1 MDRRHLAGNAL
12 QGAKS
17 ERYRVRGRQ
26 DAAVPNMD
34 FINENLLTILI
45 LLPLVGAVLTLAYQ
59 MFWKQE
65 GQIKWVTL
73 GITLLNFLVS
83 LAMFSK
89 STLAGPSGFFFEKN
103 VPWIRAINTN
113 FHVGVDGL
121 SFWLVILTTF
131 IMPIAVISTWHA
143 VEKRVTA
150 FYIFLLLLE
159 SAMIGVFVSLDLLV
173 FYLFFEASLV
183 PMFFLIGIWGGD
195 NRIYAAVKFF
205 IFTALGSLLMLVAII
220 ALYYIYADQTGFA
233 GTFDFVVI
241 LDAMKT
247 GTLTF
252 AKIPQVG
259 TLLFMAFALAFA
271 IKVPLFPFHTWL
283 PDAHTEAPTAGSVI
297 LAAVLLKMG
306 TYGLMRFNF
315 ALFPDQS
322 REWAWL
328 FITLAII
335 GIIYG
340 ALVAMVQPDMKRLVA
355 YSSVAH
361 MGFVIL
367 GMFSFTEA
375 GMQGALFTMLSH
387 GVTTGALFLLVG
399 FVYERRHT
407 REITQFGGL
416 SNVMPIYATIFV
428 ITTMASVGLPFLN
441 GFVGEFLI
449 MVGMFQSHVLGVT
462 ATTNWNYV
470 AAMLSGTG
478 VIFAAVYL
486 LWMVQRV
493 FFGKVTNAKNKGL
506 ADLSWREIGIMV
518 PLLFLMV
525 YMGVFPKPFLKRSD
539 DVVKAIQERVMHQA
553 GGTIAD
559 GSTSR

>member
-1 MDRRHLAGNAL
+1 
-12 QGAKS
+12 
-17 ERYRVRGRQ
+17 
-26 DAAVPNMD
+26 MD
-34 FINENLLTILI
+34 FLNENLLTILI
-45 LLPLVGAVLTLAYQ
+45 LLPTIGGVLLLAYRALT
-59 MFWKQE
+59 KDE
-65 GQIKWVTL
+65 GQLKWITL
-73 GITLLNFLVS
+73 GITLINFLIS
-83 LAMFSK
+83 LVLLSNSAVAGASEFS
-89 STLAGPSGFFFEKN
+89 FEKN
-103 VPWIRAINTN
+103 LVWIRAINAN
-113 FHVGVDGL
+113 YHVGVDGL
-121 SFWLVILTTF
+121 SLWLVILTTF
-131 IMPIAVISTWHA
+131 IMPIAIISTWNA
-143 VEKRVTA
+143 VEKRRTA
-150 FYIFLLLLE
+150 FYVFLLLLE

-183 PMFFLIGIWGGD
+183 PMFFLIGIWGGE

-220 ALYYIYADQTGFA
+220 VLYYIYADQTGL
-233 GTFDFVVI
+233 GGSFDFVAI
-241 LDAMKT
+241 LNAMNAGK
-247 GTLTF
+247 LVLPSQAAF
-252 AKIPQVG
+252 F
-259 TLLFMAFALAFA
+259 LFWAFALAFM
-271 IKVPLFPFHTWL
+271 IKVPVFPLHTWL

-322 REWAWL
+322 KEFAWL

-340 ALVAMVQPDMKRLVA
+340 ALVAMVQPDVKRLVA

-367 GMFSFTEA
+367 GMFSFTEQ
-375 GMQGALFTMLSH
+375 GMQGALYTMLAH

-399 FVYERRHT
+399 FIYERRHT

-416 SNVMPIYATIFV
+416 ANVMPVYATLFV
-428 ITTMASVGLPFLN
+428 ITAMASVGLPFLN

-449 MVGMFQSHVLGVT
+449 MVGMFKSQILTISGG
-462 ATTNWNYV
+462 TNWNIV
-470 AAMLSGTG
+470 ATMLAGTG

-493 FFGKVTNAKNKGL
+493 FFGKVTNDKNKTL
-506 ADLSWREIGIMV
+506 ADLSWREIGLMI

-525 YMGVFPKPFLKRSD
+525 YMGVYPKPILSRSE
-539 DVVKAIQERVMHQA
+539 DVVKAIQTRVMGQA
-553 GGTIAD
+553 GGSVDHAKDHGDLETK
-559 GSTSR
+559 

>member
-1 MDRRHLAGNAL
+1 
-12 QGAKS
+12 
-17 ERYRVRGRQ
+17 
-26 DAAVPNMD
+26 MD
-34 FINENLLTILI
+34 FLRENLLTILI
-45 LLPLVGAVLTLAYQ
+45 VLPLVGALLTLGHQ

-65 GQIKWVTL
+65 SQLKWVTL
-73 GITLLNFLVS
+73 GFTLVNFVVS
-83 LAMFSK
+83 LMLVLDKGGAS
-89 STLAGPSGFFFEKN
+89 ANGFLFEQN
-103 VPWIRAINTN
+103 IPWIRAINAN
-113 FHVGVDGL
+113 YHVGVDGL
-121 SFWLVILTTF
+121 SIWLVLLTTF

-143 VEKRVTA
+143 VEKRPTA

-173 FYLFFEASLV
+173 FYLFFEASLI
-183 PMFFLIGIWGGD
+183 PMFFLIGIWGGQ
-195 NRIYAAVKFF
+195 NRIYASVKFF

-220 ALYYIYADQTGFA
+220 GLYYVYAEQTGGA
-233 GTFDFVVI
+233 GSFDFVSI
-241 LDAMKT
+241 LNAMKS
-247 GTLTF
+247 GDLVL
-252 AKIPQVG
+252 APQAG
-259 TLLFMAFALAFA
+259 MLLFLAFALAFS

-315 ALFPDQS
+315 SLFPDQS
-322 REWAWL
+322 RETAWI

-340 ALVAMVQPDMKRLVA
+340 ALVAMVQPDVKRLVA

-375 GMQGALFTMLSH
+375 GMQGALYTMLAH

-399 FVYERRHT
+399 FIYERRHT

-416 SNVMPIYATIFV
+416 ANIMPVYATLFV

-449 MVGMFQSHVLGVT
+449 MVGMFQSTALGTT
-462 ATTNWNYV
+462 ASVNWNYI
-470 AAMLSGTG
+470 AAMLAGTG

-493 FFGKVTNAKNKGL
+493 FFGKVTNDKNRSL
-506 ADLSWREIGIMV
+506 TDLTWREIGMMV

-525 YMGVFPKPFLKRSD
+525 YMGVYPRPILDRSHES
-539 DVVKAIQERVMHQA
+539 VKAIQERVMHQA
-553 GGTIAD
+553 GGTIAAGPAD
-559 GSTSR
+559 DK

>member
-1 MDRRHLAGNAL
+1 M
-12 QGAKS
+12 
-17 ERYRVRGRQ
+17 
-26 DAAVPNMD
+26 
-34 FINENLLTILI
+34 TILI
-45 LLPLVGAVLTLAYQ
+45 LLPVLGAVLTLAHQ
-59 MFWKQE
+59 AFWRQE
-65 GQIKWVTL
+65 SHLKWVTL
-73 GITLLNFLVS
+73 GFTLLNFIVS
-83 LAMFSK
+83 LALFSK
-89 STLAGPSGFFFEKN
+89 SATAGASGFFFEKN
-103 VPWIRAINTN
+103 VPWIKAIGTN
-113 FHVGVDGL
+113 YHIGVDGL

-131 IMPIAVISTWHA
+131 IMPIAVLSTWHA
-143 VEKRVTA
+143 VERKATA
-150 FYIFLLLLE
+150 FYVFLLLLE

-173 FYLFFEASLV
+173 FYLFFEASLI
-183 PMFFLIGIWGGD
+183 PMFFLIGIWGGE

-220 ALYYIYADQTGFA
+220 GLFYIYADQTGL
-233 GTFDFVVI
+233 GGSFDFVAI
-241 LDAMKT
+241 LSALKAGQVVLPPQT
-247 GTLTF
+247 GM
-252 AKIPQVG
+252 
-259 TLLFMAFALAFA
+259 LLFLAFALAFS

-315 ALFPDQS
+315 TLFPDQA
-322 REWAWL
+322 RETAGV

-340 ALVAMVQPDMKRLVA
+340 ALVAMVQPDVKRLVA

-367 GMFSFTEA
+367 GMFSFTEM
-375 GMQGALFTMLSH
+375 GMQGALYTMLAH

-399 FVYERRHT
+399 FIYERRHT
-407 REITQFGGL
+407 RQITDFGGL
-416 SNVMPIYATIFV
+416 SNVMPVYATVFV

-449 MVGMFQSHVLGVT
+449 MVGMFQSNALGVT
-462 ATTNWNYV
+462 ATTNWNYI
-470 AAMLSGTG
+470 AAMLAGTG

-493 FFGKVTNAKNKGL
+493 FFGKVTSDKNKTL
-506 ADLSWREIGIMV
+506 ADLSWREIGLMI

-525 YMGVFPKPFLKRSD
+525 YMGVFPKPILNRSEGSI
-539 DVVKAIQERVMHQA
+539 KAIQERVMHQA
-553 GGTIAD
+553 GGTVAEVETES
-559 GSTSR
+559 GR

>member
-1 MDRRHLAGNAL
+1 
-12 QGAKS
+12 
-17 ERYRVRGRQ
+17 
-26 DAAVPNMD
+26 MD
-34 FINENLLTILI
+34 FIAENLLTILI
-45 LLPLVGAVLTLAYQ
+45 LLPLMGAILTLAHQ
-59 MFWKQE
+59 MVWKQE
-65 GQIKWVTL
+65 GQLKWLTL
-73 GITLLNFLVS
+73 SFTLVNFVVS
-83 LAMFSK
+83 LFLLVDKGTAS
-89 STLAGPSGFFFEKN
+89 ASGFYFEQN

-113 FHVGVDGL
+113 YHVGVDGL
-121 SFWLVILTTF
+121 SLWLVILTTF

-143 VEKRVTA
+143 VEKRQTA
-150 FYIFLLLLE
+150 FYVFLLLLE

-183 PMFFLIGIWGGD
+183 PMFFLIGIWGGE

-220 ALYYIYADQTGFA
+220 ALYYIYADQTGL
-233 GTFDFVVI
+233 GGSWDFVAI
-241 LDAMKT
+241 LDAMKA
-247 GTLTF
+247 GKLTF
-252 AKIPQVG
+252 AGPLAGTG
-259 TLLFMAFALAFA
+259 TLLFLAFALAFS

-322 REWAWL
+322 REFAPL
-328 FITLAII
+328 FIALAII

-340 ALVAMVQPDMKRLVA
+340 ALVAMVQPDVKRLVA

-367 GMFSFTEA
+367 GMFSFTEQ
-375 GMQGALFTMLSH
+375 GMQGALYTMLAH

-399 FVYERRHT
+399 FIYERRHT

-416 SNVMPIYATIFV
+416 ANVMPVYATLFV
-428 ITTMASVGLPFLN
+428 ITAMASAGLPFLN

-449 MVGMFQSHVLGVT
+449 MVGMFKSHALSISGG
-462 ATTNWNYV
+462 TNWNIV
-470 AAMLSGTG
+470 ATMLAGTG

-493 FFGKVTNAKNKGL
+493 FFGKVSNDKNKTL
-506 ADLSWREIGIMV
+506 ADLSWREIGLMI

-525 YMGVFPKPFLKRSD
+525 YMGVYPKPILSRSEN
-539 DVVKAIQERVMHQA
+539 AIKSIQTRVMGQA
-553 GGTIAD
+553 GGTIEVSDAAAKPQ
-559 GSTSR
+559 